1 MPPESPPV
9 PITEPQIV
17 VLLDDGPPAV
27 TPWKI
32 KQLYINRLN
41 GAIYQATTLENTG
54 WVLLNYSVTPT

>member
-1 MPPESPPV
+1 
-9 PITEPQIV
+9 
-17 VLLDDGPPAV
+17 VLTDAGAPAV

-32 KQLYINRLN
+32 KQLYIDNLT